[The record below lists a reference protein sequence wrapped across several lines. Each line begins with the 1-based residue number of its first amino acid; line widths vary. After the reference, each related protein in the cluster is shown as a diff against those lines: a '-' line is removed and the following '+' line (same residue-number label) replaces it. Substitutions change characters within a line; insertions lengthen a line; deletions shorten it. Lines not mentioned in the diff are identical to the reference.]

1 MSERRKKRA
10 RVSSACVCLCLAAA
24 RSVLGQEPNALS
36 SQSAVEIAIKN
47 NPDLHVALLQETQ
60 ARYAVTAEEALYDPI
75 FGADASYTHSRS
87 PSANGAN
94 ATTVS
99 GSDLLAADVSLSKG
113 FYTGTVLKATLSGQR
128 QKRSS
133 LPINSV
139 GGTNALGPFY
149 LLSGQLALTQPFLR
163 GAGSTIGLESLR
175 VARLNR
181 TAAALAAQQTGS
193 QILHD
198 VLVDYWELWFATE
211 AVRIDEASRD
221 LAKTQQIQAEEQVKS
236 GTLAKVDALPF
247 ATQAAQ
253 QDGALDTAVTT
264 VRQKALALSLA
275 IGRAED
281 SGPELTATD
290 TPPDVAVDALD
301 ERAIGEAL
309 AASYQFKQ
317 AQANLQVSQY
327 QARIAGDALRS
338 RLDLTASV
346 TAQGLG
352 NHEASP
358 ALSQFGR
365 LEAVSAQ
372 VALAFETPVTNTRR
386 NAEIESALIST
397 HIAEKQIESLR
408 QQTRHAIDLTLS
420 QRNAAKRRLEFAL
433 LTEKVSHDQAEGI
446 QGKFLAGTV
455 LAIEVQKANND
466 YQEAQLAVQRARVD
480 LVVAELDLLNYRG
493 KLLERYADL
502 LKNYQP
508 TATILKGATDPM

>member
-1 MSERRKKRA
+1 MSELRDKRA
-10 RVSSACVCLCLAAA
+10 RLWCATLCLCTAAA
-24 RSVLGQEPNALS
+24 NRASGQEANALS

-47 NPDLHVALLQETQ
+47 NPDLHIALLQETQ
-60 ARYAVTAEEALYDPI
+60 ARYAVTAEEALYDPV
-75 FGADASYTHSRS
+75 FGADVSYNHSRN

-99 GSDLLAADVSLSKG
+99 GSDVAAADVSLSKG
-113 FYTGTVLKATLSGQR
+113 FYTGTVLRASLSGQR
-128 QKRSS
+128 QVRSA

-139 GGTNALGPFY
+139 GGTNAFGPFY
-149 LLSGQLALTQPFLR
+149 LLAGQLALTQPFLR
-163 GAGSTIGLESLR
+163 GAGSALGLESLR

-181 TAAALAAQQTGS
+181 TAAALATQQTGS

-221 LAKTQQIQAEEQVKS
+221 LAKSQQLQAEEQVKS

-247 ATQAAQ
+247 ATQTAQ

-264 VRQKALALSLA
+264 VRQRALALSLA

-281 SGPELTATD
+281 TGPELTAID
-290 TPPDVAVDALD
+290 TPPDVPIDEVD
-301 ERAIGEAL
+301 ERAITEAL

-317 AQANLQVSQY
+317 AQANLQISQY

-338 RLDLTASV
+338 RLDFTASV

-372 VALAFETPVTNTRR
+372 VALAFETPVTSTRR
-386 NAEIESALIST
+386 NAEIESALLST

-408 QQTRHAIDLTLS
+408 QQTRHAIELTIS

-433 LTEKVSHDQAEGI
+433 LTEKVSHDQAEGV

-466 YQEAQLAVQRARVD
+466 YQSAQLAVQRARVD
-480 LVVAELDLLNYRG
+480 LVVSELDLLNYRG
-493 KLLERYADL
+493 KLLDRYADL
-502 LKNYQP
+502 LKSYQP
-508 TATILKGATDPM
+508 TAVILQGASDPM